1 MRGGSGVSA
10 ADGAKLTIQCPH
22 CGYGLV
28 SFAEAVEALEAAGAC
43 SMCGGII
50 PLELLEAAVE
60 LWADAD
66 LLKEGSERA
75 ADEAGLAEEEAWESA
90 GPDFGDDGEEDD
102 DEEN

>member
-1 MRGGSGVSA
+1 MSTPGGER
-10 ADGAKLTIQCPH
+10 LTIQCPH

-50 PLELLEAAVE
+50 PVELLEAAVE
-60 LWADAD
+60 LWADGD
-66 LLKEGSERA
+66 LLGEGRLRA

-102 DEEN
+102 EEEN